1 MFKDKIKEL
10 RLSNHLT
17 QEQFAQKLFVSRSAV
32 AKWEQGRGIPKYDT
46 VKDIATTFNVSV
58 DELYK
63 QDEVHEVIN
72 VIEKDNKKK
81 TIVLLSIIS
90 ILLVSLITSLSI
102 SLSKKEFN
110 PYSEYN
116 TFIDEEILKNLSLV
130 NFPTLNDNSNSK
142 TNYSSE
148 NIISYYNNIN
158 NENEFDN
165 YAKDILTYLLSSP
178 YIAYV
183 GYDSNILIDH
193 SVLLYDETYLLT
205 SNEIEKYIYSSYYDS
220 FYGNKGTLYDKTYH
234 FYYLDSLSSRHKSK
248 DKINVSRISLSYG
261 IYTGQ
266 LFVDESKESYNF
278 NLDIIKN
285 CYGDFYFFDE
295 FFETKTIQI
304 NKDNF
309 NDYFTFRVDP
319 SKVVNYAIITDY
331 IFYDAYVEVEAYLG
345 NDNRNTTSTTYI
357 RSSDIGGGFDVDEL
371 YGYYDS
377 SLQEIVYPYSL
388 TIKKGYISFAI
399 PK

>member
-58 DELYK
+58 EELYK

-90 ILLVSLITSLSI
+90 ILLISLITSLSI

-130 NFPTLNDNSNSK
+130 NFPTLSDNSNSK

-148 NIISYYNNIN
+148 NIISYYNNIS
-158 NENEFDN
+158 NENEFDKEFEN
-165 YAKDILTYLLSSP
+165 VIKEAVVKTQENFENFEFQNGLNELSIKYA
-178 YIAYV
+178 V
-183 GYDSNILIDH
+183 HNVNNII
-193 SVLLYDETYLLT
+193 
-205 SNEIEKYIYSSYYDS
+205 
-220 FYGNKGTLYDKTYH
+220 
-234 FYYLDSLSSRHKSK
+234 
-248 DKINVSRISLSYG
+248 
-261 IYTGQ
+261 
-266 LFVDESKESYNF
+266 
-278 NLDIIKN
+278 
-285 CYGDFYFFDE
+285 
-295 FFETKTIQI
+295 
-304 NKDNF
+304 
-309 NDYFTFRVDP
+309 
-319 SKVVNYAIITDY
+319 Y
-331 IFYDAYVEVEAYLG
+331 IFQ
-345 NDNRNTTSTTYI
+345 YI
-357 RSSDIGGGFDVDEL
+357 
-371 YGYYDS
+371 
-377 SLQEIVYPYSL
+377 
-388 TIKKGYISFAI
+388 
-399 PK
+399 

>member
-58 DELYK
+58 EELYK

-90 ILLVSLITSLSI
+90 ILLISLITSLSI

-130 NFPTLNDNSNSK
+130 NFPTLSDNSNSK

-148 NIISYYNNIN
+148 NIISYYNNIS

-220 FYGNKGTLYDKTYH
+220 FYGSKRTLYDKTYH
-234 FYYLDSLSSRHKSK
+234 FYFLDSLSPRHKSK
-248 DKINVSRISLSYG
+248 NKISVSRISLSYG

-266 LFVDESKESYNF
+266 LFVEENKESFNF

-319 SKVVNYAIITDY
+319 SKIVNYAIITDY

-345 NDNRNTTSTTYI
+345 DDNRNTTSTTYI

-388 TIKKGYISFAI
+388 TIKEGYISFAI